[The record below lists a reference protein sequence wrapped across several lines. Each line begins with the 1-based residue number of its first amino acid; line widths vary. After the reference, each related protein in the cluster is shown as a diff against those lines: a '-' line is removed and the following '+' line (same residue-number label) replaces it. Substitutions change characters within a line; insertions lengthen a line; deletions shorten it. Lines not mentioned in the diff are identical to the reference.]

1 MISDVTDEANAIV
14 RLSGNDRTIFKVQKG
29 VLGVEKVVISGL
41 MTAEDLLK
49 VDAAA
54 SRKAQ
59 DTRLCGSCRLSELGI
74 FLLQPFS
81 RK

>member
-1 MISDVTDEANAIV
+1 MISDVTDEANSIV
-14 RLSGNDRTIFKVQKG
+14 RLPGNDRTICKVRKG

-41 MTAEDLLK
+41 MTTENLLK

-54 SRKAQ
+54 SQKAQ
-59 DTRLCGSCRLSELGI
+59 DTRLCRSCRLSELGT